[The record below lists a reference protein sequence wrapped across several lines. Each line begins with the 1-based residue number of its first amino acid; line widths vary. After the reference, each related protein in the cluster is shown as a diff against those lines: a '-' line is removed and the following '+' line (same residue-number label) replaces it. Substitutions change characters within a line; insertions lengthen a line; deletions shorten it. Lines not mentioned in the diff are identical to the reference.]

1 MFTSSVI
8 FTIRSS
14 YAFRLLSS
22 LSGSP
27 STTGALLAVDTKI
40 KDHYGLI
47 AVHES
52 TLFERLQAA
61 VSLLRTS
68 SNRRV
73 TADDLHEFDE
83 LHVGGAEATRRL
95 IENLRKNRA
104 MIKDVLDLGCGLGGP
119 TRAIANAFE
128 CNCWGIDLT
137 PDMVSCAELLT
148 AELGE
153 NHKGSLSFFPGSI
166 LNLPFFCEANSF
178 DVATLIHVGMNI
190 KQKSVLFSEAFH
202 VLRPGGIFA
211 VYDIMIMN
219 SQKAAASNEILYPLP
234 WASDADHS
242 FLETCDAYVSSAEE
256 AGFTT
261 VSTENRGEL
270 AKSFFQKQEEKR
282 KKQNHHDGRPR
293 PLFPMSLV
301 MGETA
306 KDKVTNLRK
315 LIDSN
320 IVEPIEIIFKKP

>member
-1 MFTSSVI
+1 MFTSSA
-8 FTIRSS
+8 TIRPSH
-14 YAFRLLSS
+14 AFRLLSS

-27 STTGALLAVDTKI
+27 STTGALLAVDAKI
-40 KDHYGLI
+40 RDHYGLI

-61 VSLLRTS
+61 VSLLKTS

-83 LHVGGAEATRRL
+83 LHVGGAEATHRL
-95 IENLRKNRA
+95 IENIRKNRPI
-104 MIKDVLDLGCGLGGP
+104 IKDVLDLGCGLGGP

-148 AELGE
+148 AELRE
-153 NHKGSLSFFPGSI
+153 NQKGSLSFFPGSI
-166 LNLPFFCEANSF
+166 LNLPFFCEENSF

-190 KQKSVLFSEAFH
+190 KQKSMLFSEAFH

-219 SQKAAASNEILYPLP
+219 SQNAAAATSNEILYPLP

-242 FLETCDAYVSSAEE
+242 FLETCDAYVSTAEE
-256 AGFTT
+256 AGFAT

-282 KKQNHHDGRPR
+282 KKRNHIDGGPKSF
-293 PLFPMSLV
+293 FPMSLA

-306 KDKVTNLRK
+306 RDKVTNLRN

-320 IVEPIEIIFKKP
+320 IVEPFEIIFKKP

>member
-1 MFTSSVI
+1 MLTSNVI
-8 FTIRSS
+8 CTIRTSHVC
-14 YAFRLLSS
+14 RLLSS

-27 STTGALLAVDTKI
+27 LTTNALLAVDTKI

-95 IENLRKNRA
+95 IESIRKNKP
-104 MIKDVLDLGCGLGGP
+104 IIQDVLDLGCGLGGP
-119 TRAIANAFE
+119 TRAMANAFD
-128 CNCWGIDLT
+128 CKCWGIDLT

-148 AELGE
+148 AELLE
-153 NHKGSLSFFPGSI
+153 NQKGSLSFFPGSI
-166 LNLPFFCEANSF
+166 LNLPFFCEENSF
-178 DVATLIHVGMNI
+178 DAATLIHVGMNI
-190 KQKSVLFSEAFH
+190 EKKSMLFSEAFQ

-211 VYDIMIMN
+211 VYDIMILN
-219 SQKAAASNEILYPLP
+219 NDNAASHEIVYPLP

-242 FLETCDAYVSSAEE
+242 FLETCEAYVSTAEE

-261 VSTENRGEL
+261 VSAENRGEL
-270 AKSFFQKQEEKR
+270 AKSFFQKQDEKR
-282 KKQNHHDGRPR
+282 RKQNHHNERPKT
-293 PLFPMSLV
+293 LFPMSLV

-306 KDKVTNLRK
+306 RDKVTNLRK

-320 IVEPIEIIFKKP
+320 VVEPFEIIFKKP